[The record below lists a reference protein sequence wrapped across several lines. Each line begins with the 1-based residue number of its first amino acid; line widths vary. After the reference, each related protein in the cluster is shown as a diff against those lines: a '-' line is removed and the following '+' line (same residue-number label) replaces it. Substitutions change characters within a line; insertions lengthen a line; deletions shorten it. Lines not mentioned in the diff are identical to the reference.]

1 MNGKLDHKT
10 FLDPPGTYRPIP
22 FWFWNGE
29 LDEQELDR
37 QLLEMKD
44 KGVLEAFI
52 HARKGLLVPYLSET
66 WFKRVGF
73 TVRKAAE
80 YGMRMWLY
88 DEDNWPSGYAGG
100 RVLKADP
107 DCRAKNLARVAVAA
121 DGDLTVPEGKLVAA
135 LAICADGS
143 IMDVTESFSAP
154 QSHPSDQSYSS
165 YSSINFFMERYGH
178 WQAAYTDDYYV
189 DLINPKCVSEFIRT
203 THEEYYDR
211 FGCYFGNT
219 IAGIFTDEPGF
230 YQTLWGRDEDTNTWT
245 GDFPAEF
252 QRLKGYDL
260 RPHLI
265 SLWDDVADYRRIRAD
280 YFDVVS
286 ILFRDVFFKPIY
298 DWCAAHKVQSI
309 GHVTIEEELKYHPR
323 MFGGFF
329 HSMEYLHVPGVDE
342 IGQLRANPNEITP
355 KLGSSAAHV
364 YGRERCM
371 SETFGVYGWKL
382 TLEEMKA
389 TTDLQYAR
397 GVNFLVPHAFY
408 YSIEGER
415 KEECPPSEFW
425 QNVWWKYFKRYADYV
440 GRLSY
445 MNTLGHHVAD
455 VAVYYPLPSVWAEI
469 TPTDTTKPDEIDARL
484 KEISKILLENQRD
497 FDYLNDDAIRKADY
511 GGGHLHVHDEAYSV
525 LIIPA
530 ATVMAVD
537 TAEHLAEFVRH
548 GGTVII
554 FGAVPTHAVI
564 NGTDQQLGDIM
575 FSLARNQGKG
585 KLFQVMNA
593 HEALAILNQVQKPD
607 VAIGPIE
614 PTISYLHRRNG
625 AADVYFLTNR
635 SPENHVFTA
644 KFRCTSIPRRWDA
657 ETGEV
662 TDIPEYLQADG
673 YTRIPIML
681 SGFGSA
687 YVVFTPNEDR
697 PHVINTNL
705 PDITAC
711 TAYAVTGTTDH
722 SGMFYADV
730 AMGDEVTRRTGAA
743 PEVPKPIEL
752 TTGWGFRLEDEQATK
767 PVKLGSWTD
776 QGLPDYSGSAVYE
789 ITFDLPGN
797 YTLRPLILDL
807 GAVRETAEI
816 KVNGRSAGTR
826 LWRPYTQEIGKLV
839 HAGPNKL
846 EIIVT
851 NTLSNRFTADK
862 LPSGLLGPVK
872 LIPLA
877 EVVLE

>member
-1 MNGKLDHKT
+1 MNGKLDQQI

-29 LDEQELDR
+29 LEESELDR
-37 QLLEMKD
+37 QLREMKD

-52 HARKGLLVPYLSET
+52 HARRGLLVPYLSEA
-66 WFKRVGF
+66 WFSRVGF
-73 TVRKAAE
+73 TVQKAAE

-107 DCRAKNLARVAVAA
+107 DCRTKNLARVVVPA
-121 DGDLTVPEGKLVAA
+121 DGDLTLPEGKLVAA
-135 LAICADGS
+135 LAVSQDGS
-143 IMDVTESFSAP
+143 VVDVTQDFSG
-154 QSHPSDQSYSS
+154 PSDASNQSYPS
-165 YSSINFFMERYGH
+165 YASIHFFMERYGH
-178 WQAAYTDDYYV
+178 WQPAYTDDYYV
-189 DLINPKCVSEFIRT
+189 DLLNPKCVSEFVRT
-203 THEEYYDR
+203 THEEYYRR
-211 FGCYFGNT
+211 FKHYFGNT

-245 GDFPAEF
+245 GDFPEQF
-252 QRLKGYDL
+252 RRIKGYDL

-265 SLWDDVADYRRIRAD
+265 ALWDEVEDYRRIRAD

-298 DWCAAHKVQSI
+298 DWCQERKVQSI
-309 GHVTIEEELKYHPR
+309 GHVTIEEELKYHAR

-329 HSMEYLHVPGVDE
+329 RSMEYLHVPGVDE
-342 IGQLRANPNEITP
+342 IGQLRKNPNEITP
-355 KLGSSAAHV
+355 KLGSSAAHI

-371 SETFGVYGWKL
+371 SETFGVYGWRL

-397 GVNFLVPHAFY
+397 GINFFVPHAFY

-415 KEECPPSEFW
+415 KDECPPSEFW
-425 QNVWWKYFKRYADYV
+425 QNVWWKYFKHYADYV

-469 TPTDTTKPDEIDARL
+469 TPTDTTKPDETDARL
-484 KEISKILLENQRD
+484 KEISTLLLEHQRD
-497 FDYLNDDAIRKADY
+497 FDYLNDDAIRTAVYGAD
-511 GGGHLHVHDEAYSV
+511 GQLHVHDERYSV

-530 ATVMAVD
+530 STVMAVE
-537 TAEHLAEFVRH
+537 TAERVAEFVRL
-548 GGTVII
+548 GGTVIV
-554 FGAVPTHAVI
+554 FGAVPRHAVI
-564 NGTDQQLGDIM
+564 NGTDQELNDI
-575 FSLARNQGKG
+575 FFNLAKNQGKG
-585 KLFQVMNA
+585 KLFQVMSA
-593 HEALAILNQVQKPD
+593 PEAISILNRVLKPD
-607 VAIGPIE
+607 LALDSSE
-614 PTISYLHRRNG
+614 PTVNYLHRRNG
-625 AADVYFLTNR
+625 TADVYFLTNR
-635 SPENHVFTA
+635 SPENLVFTA
-644 KFRCTSIPRRWDA
+644 RFRSTNIPRFWNA

-662 TDIPEYLQADG
+662 ADVPEYSQADG
-673 YTRIPIML
+673 CTRIPIML

-687 YVVFTPNEDR
+687 YVVFTPDEDR
-697 PHVINTNL
+697 PHVVNTNL
-705 PDITAC
+705 PDVAAC
-711 TAYAVTGTTDH
+711 TADSVIGTTDH

-730 AMGDEVTRRTGAA
+730 AMGDDVVRRTGSAA
-743 PEVPKPIEL
+743 EVPAPVNLEE
-752 TTGWGFRLEDEQATK
+752 GWGFRLENEPETI

-789 ITFDLPGN
+789 ITFDLPEDYEG
-797 YTLRPLILDL
+797 RPLILDL
-807 GAVRETAEI
+807 GVVRETAEVR
-816 KVNGRSAGTR
+816 VNGTLAATR
-826 LWRPYTQEIGKLV
+826 LWRPYTVNIRRYV
-839 HAGPNKL
+839 RPGPNKL
-846 EIIVT
+846 EITVT
-851 NTLSNRFTADK
+851 NTLANRFTADK